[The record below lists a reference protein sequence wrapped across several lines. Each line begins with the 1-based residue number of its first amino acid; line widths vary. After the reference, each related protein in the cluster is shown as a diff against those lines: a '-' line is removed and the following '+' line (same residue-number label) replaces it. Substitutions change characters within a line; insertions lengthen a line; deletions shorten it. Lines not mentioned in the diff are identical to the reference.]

1 MTGPRLA
8 GQVRKVLGKGVRHN
22 YAHVSR
28 LLAASARSD
37 LDEARG

>member
-8 GQVRKVLGKGVRHN
+8 GQVRKALGKGVRHN
-22 YAHVSR
+22 YAHVLR
-28 LLAASARSD
+28 LLATSVHSD